1 MGKEENSGC
10 LIVFLLLIVI
20 MCLNQIVKKECQCQC
35 QCCQCCQCCQSQ
47 HKTTEETK

>member
-20 MCLNQIVKKECQCQC
+20 MCLSQIVKKECQ
-35 QCCQCCQCCQSQ
+35 CQCCQCCQSQ